1 MSKEEKLIIDY
12 IELLKRE
19 YVGLTKKE
27 VELWN
32 TDLEGMTKILDR
44 KREIIKELSD
54 LRHRQNFIP
63 PC

>member
-32 TDLEGMTKILDR
+32 TDLEEMTKILDR

-54 LRHRQNFIP
+54 LRHR
-63 PC
+63 